1 MDAAR
6 WQRGRTPLLSPPD
19 NYEERKTLAVTGPPN
34 DSCHPGIRTSCA
46 NASKSVPD
54 RFVFEYFLFDCM
66 DATTKGWSMDRGRA
80 TPGAVA
86 EAEQKKVFR
95 FRVRE
100 LD

>member
-1 MDAAR
+1 M
-6 WQRGRTPLLSPPD
+6 PPPD

-66 DATTKGWSMDRGRA
+66 DAGGRA

-95 FRVRE
+95 VRVRE
-100 LD
+100 PD